1 MELNRTIMT
10 RLRFIGAFALVPLA
24 ACGGLKDAFSSHVDV
39 AARAGSQELSVSEL
53 AALLGNSRV
62 PVRKEVAQ
70 SIADA
75 WVNYQLLGAAAAA
88 GDSLNDDKL
97 IDEAMWSAYTSNK
110 TTKFYK
116 KVSES
121 WVVDTSDTAASAAY
135 EKGDLLSASHILFQ
149 VAQGADEDTI
159 AVKKKAQ
166 GVLDRAN
173 ASNFA
178 ALAKQYGSDGTK
190 DVGGD
195 LGVFPPNQMVP
206 EFSRGVQAL
215 KPGDIG
221 PLVRTQFGY
230 HIVRRSTFAEAKPQ
244 FMAEFVK
251 RQRFVAESTYITGLE
266 RDGKIE
272 VKETAAKTVKDVAS
286 NPSEHVGD
294 KSVVA
299 TSRLGNFTAGDV
311 ARWISGFPQPEQI
324 RGQIAQAPDSLMK
337 TFVLNLLRNELI
349 LDAADKDKITT
360 DSAETAEIRNAFK
373 SLIGPAWA
381 DLGIDPTSLSDS
393 GKSKSEKERIA
404 AGRIDAY
411 LAKLVNGEAQFV
423 EVQAPLVHAL
433 QTKYDW
439 KINSAALD
447 KAVAEAQPLRAK
459 ADSAR
464 AAQTP
469 PSAVPVPGATPPA
482 DTGSR
487 E

>member
-1 MELNRTIMT
+1 MT
-10 RLRFIGAFALVPLA
+10 RLRILGALALVPLA

-39 AARAGSQELSVSEL
+39 AATAAGQELSVSEL
-53 AALLGNSRV
+53 ATLLGNSRV

-97 IDEAMWSAYTSNK
+97 IDEAMWSAYTSGK

-116 KVSES
+116 KVSEA
-121 WVVDTSDTAASAAY
+121 WVIDTSDVAASAAY
-135 EKGDLLSASHILFQ
+135 DKGDLLSARHILFQ
-149 VAQGADEDTI
+149 VAPGDGDSAT
-159 AVKKKAQ
+159 VMKKAQ
-166 GVLDRAN
+166 GVLARAN
-173 ASNFA
+173 PGNFA
-178 ALAKQYGSDGTK
+178 ALAKEFGSDGTK

-195 LGVFPPNQMVP
+195 LGVFPPSAMVP
-206 EFSRGVQAL
+206 EFSKGVSAL
-215 KPGDIG
+215 KPGEIG

-230 HIVRRSTFAEAKPQ
+230 HIVRRATFAEAKPQ

-266 RDGKIE
+266 KDGKID
-272 VKETAAKTVKDVAS
+272 VKETAAKTVKAVAE
-286 NPSEHVGD
+286 NPAEHADD
-294 KSVVA
+294 KTVVA
-299 TSRLGNFTAGDV
+299 TSRLGNFTASNV
-311 ARWISGFPQPEQI
+311 ARWINGFPQPEQI

-349 LDAADKDKITT
+349 LDAAEKDKITL

-373 SLIGPAWA
+373 SLIGPSWA
-381 DLGIDPTSLSDS
+381 GLGIDPTSLADS
-393 GKSKSEKERIA
+393 AKTKAEKQRLA
-404 AGRIDAY
+404 AARIDAY

-423 EVQAPLVHAL
+423 DVPAPLAQAL
-433 QTKYDW
+433 HKKYDW
-439 KINSAALD
+439 KINAAALD
-447 KAVAEAQPLRAK
+447 KAVADAQPMRAK

-469 PSAVPVPGATPPA
+469 ASAVPVPGATPPA
-482 DTGSR
+482 DTGAR
-487 E
+487 Q

>member
-1 MELNRTIMT
+1 MT
-10 RLRFIGAFALVPLA
+10 RLRFIGALALVPLA

-53 AALLGNSRV
+53 ATLLGNSRV

-70 SIADA
+70 SIVDA
-75 WVNYQLLGAAAAA
+75 WVNYQLLGTAAAA

-97 IDEAMWSAYTSNK
+97 IDDAMWSAYTSGK

-116 KVSES
+116 KVSEA
-121 WVVDTSDTAASAAY
+121 WVIDTSDAAAAAAY
-135 EKGDLLSASHILFQ
+135 DKGDLLSASHILFQ
-149 VAQGADEDTI
+149 VPQGAEGDTV
-159 AVKKKAQ
+159 ALMKKAQ

-173 ASNFA
+173 AGNFA

-206 EFSRGVQAL
+206 EFSKGVQAL
-215 KPGDIG
+215 KPGEIG

-230 HIVRRSTFAEAKPQ
+230 HIVRRSTFADAKPQ

-266 RDGKIE
+266 QDGKID
-272 VKETAAKTVKDVAS
+272 VKETAAKTVKDVAAS
-286 NPSEHVGD
+286 PAEHADD
-294 KSVVA
+294 KTVVA
-299 TSRLGNFTAGDV
+299 TSRLGNFTAANV
-311 ARWISGFPQPEQI
+311 ARWINGFPQPEQI

-337 TFVLNLLRNELI
+337 TFVLNLMRNELI
-349 LDAADKDKITT
+349 LDAANKEKVTM

-373 SLIGPAWA
+373 SLVGPAWSG
-381 DLGIDPTSLSDS
+381 LGIEPGSLSDS
-393 GKSKSEKERIA
+393 AKTKAEKERVA
-404 AGRIDAY
+404 AGRINAY
-411 LAKLVNGEAQFV
+411 LAKLVDGEAQFV
-423 EVQAPLVHAL
+423 EVPAPLAHAL
-433 QTKYDW
+433 QKKYDW

-447 KAVAEAQPLRAK
+447 KAVADAQPIRAK
-459 ADSAR
+459 ADSTR

-469 PSAVPVPGATPPA
+469 PSAVPVPGAMPPA
-482 DTGSR
+482 DTSAR
-487 E
+487 